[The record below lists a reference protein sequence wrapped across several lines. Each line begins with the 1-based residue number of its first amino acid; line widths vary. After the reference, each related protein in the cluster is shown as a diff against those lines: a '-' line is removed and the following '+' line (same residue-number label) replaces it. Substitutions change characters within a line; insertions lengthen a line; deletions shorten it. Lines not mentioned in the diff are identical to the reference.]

1 MSSRSTF
8 MLFAAGWILVA
19 AVTLPAQA
27 SAAAPQDGVTPGT
40 AVIGTF
46 PMFDNQIAVRQAHI
60 AWLATRE
67 DTGMQATMRY
77 LASVNGSTGK
87 LASLNRDFRIYEN
100 TIRNAGSGDRI
111 SSGLSALCSTT
122 EAFRIEADARMKSSG
137 GRPAELASA
146 VQLAIAENAGISS
159 LEDQY
164 WEIRSSTGLA
174 DLDLWIQRAGRTL
187 GQLQE
192 NGYEVTAAQEKLTE
206 ITTMRSQLAN
216 AFRARDDDGIEQ
228 VRETIHAASIDYAT
242 TVRMMKKN
250 SSESEEMALL
260 INQSEGVLVRS
271 GMMNA
276 NLKSL
281 GINCTQMQALV
292 ENGQYQIGTAQAQLN
307 SGNPAGA
314 DATLTGFRSTL
325 QSLRDGYRGILVR
338 EDLPPT
344 TAQGV
349 LSVAQ
354 SLDLMSARMMG
365 V

>member
-40 AVIGTF
+40 AVMGTF
-46 PMFDNQIAVRQAHI
+46 PMFDDQIAVRQAHI
-60 AWLATRE
+60 AWLAAKE

-77 LASVNGSTGK
+77 LASINGSTGK
-87 LASLNRDFRIYEN
+87 LASLNRDFRIYED
-100 TIRNAGSGDRI
+100 TIRNAGSEDRI
-111 SSGLSALCSTT
+111 ATGLSALCSTSD
-122 EAFRIEADARMKSSG
+122 AFRTETDARMKSSG
-137 GRPAELASA
+137 GKPAELASA
-146 VQLAIAENAGISS
+146 VQLAIAENAAVAS

-164 WEIRSSTGLA
+164 WECRSSTGLA
-174 DLDLWIQRAGRTL
+174 DFDEWIQQAGGTL

-216 AFRARDDDGIEQ
+216 ALRARDDNGIEQ
-228 VRETIHAASIDYAT
+228 VRKTIHAASIDYAT

-250 SSESEEMALL
+250 STESEEMGIL
-260 INQSEGVLVRS
+260 INQSEGVLIRS

-276 NLKSL
+276 NLKSI
-281 GINCTQMQALV
+281 GINCTQIQALV
-292 ENGQYQIGTAQAQLN
+292 ETGQSQISTARAQLHA
-307 SGNPAGA
+307 GNPAGA
-314 DATLTGFRSTL
+314 EVTLSGFRSTL

-338 EDLPPT
+338 EDLPRT
-344 TAQGV
+344 SAQGV